1 MNRLDVYNSMR
12 TEEKPEEKRPEIPV
26 LFDELT
32 KKLGGLL
39 IEENGKKVFVLRKRF
54 KFDTNHGNVKFS
66 DLSKL
71 DEPNYY
77 SILFNKDFNNSDAKG
92 SITRKFNFFDI
103 ESTGLSGGAG
113 TKAFLVGI
121 ISIENNEIV
130 LTQYFLPNLGS
141 EQLFLKNIKNALFKK
156 EKILISYNG
165 KSYDINILKNRLII
179 NRLNVDDG
187 SMDIPHFD
195 LLHSSRKIWKGKLP
209 DYTLQRVEKNILNF
223 DRIYDIPGY
232 LIPDIFSKYLRG
244 YNVIDDLVKVFEHNR
259 NDLLTLFGILIKQLR
274 IIANSIEGK
283 NQIEDEK
290 TIDPAS
296 ISDLLIKKEL
306 KGEAIKLLDKF
317 DDDPGAIRK
326 KALLLKKESSYDE
339 SVKMFEKLAVK
350 SRKAR
355 EKLFAFIEI
364 AKIYEHYKKNFV
376 KALEYTKRATD
387 FLRTLSYLYPDF
399 HIYQRTYKE
408 PLNKRM
414 LRLEKRI
421 NKLRA

>member
-1 MNRLDVYNSMR
+1 
-12 TEEKPEEKRPEIPV
+12 
-26 LFDELT
+26 
-32 KKLGGLL
+32 
-39 IEENGKKVFVLRKRF
+39 
-54 KFDTNHGNVKFS
+54 
-66 DLSKL
+66 
-71 DEPNYY
+71 
-77 SILFNKDFNNSDAKG
+77 
-92 SITRKFNFFDI
+92 
-103 ESTGLSGGAG
+103 
-113 TKAFLVGI
+113 
-121 ISIENNEIV
+121 
-130 LTQYFLPNLGS
+130 
-141 EQLFLKNIKNALFKK
+141 
-156 EKILISYNG
+156 
-165 KSYDINILKNRLII
+165 
-179 NRLNVDDG
+179 
-187 SMDIPHFD
+187 
-195 LLHSSRKIWKGKLP
+195 
-209 DYTLQRVEKNILNF
+209 
-223 DRIYDIPGY
+223 
-232 LIPDIFSKYLRG
+232 
-244 YNVIDDLVKVFEHNR
+244 
-259 NDLLTLFGILIKQLR
+259 LFGILIKQLR